1 MDLVSAV
8 DDALRISALSKVKNS
23 MDQKFSA
30 IHTWHGQP
38 VERCA
43 RNRRLRGLVVMSR
56 ITCALALLVPPV
68 AFASRHAPIGADD
81 AQAQG
86 QAQDKSAVQKP
97 SASTRQERDMQRLQ
111 KRQQMEKQLGI
122 ATSPPTRDQML
133 RGANGP
139 YRANNDLLYYH
150 LNIRVDPKAKTVS
163 GVNTI
168 RFRMLEDGNRIQI
181 DLQQPLAVEKI
192 VFGNATLKYD
202 RLERAVFID
211 FPQMLHK
218 GQTYSIDFHYAGPP
232 VHHGRF
238 GNFTFA
244 KDPAGNDWIYTADE
258 GDGGASTW
266 WPSKEEWR
274 DKPQDGMDI
283 SVAAPNGVMDV
294 SNGKFAGKVDLH
306 DGYTQWNWSI
316 RNPINSYDV
325 SVNIGNYVHFSD
337 KWGNYYVLP
346 QDLAKAKEQ
355 FKQVGGMLEAYQH
368 YFGQYPFADDG
379 YKLVQTPYSGM
390 EHQSAVTYG
399 NGFKNG
405 YLGMDWGGT
414 PYALKFDF
422 IIIHESGH
430 EWFANG
436 VTASD
441 PADMWIHEGFTTYL
455 ESLYVEYRWGTAAAL
470 EYVNGYQS
478 KVENLQ
484 PIIAEYGIG
493 AEPPED
499 QYFKGALM
507 LNTLRSVVND
517 DQRWWKVLHGLFQ
530 HFKYQSISTADV
542 IAYFNQHT
550 GMDLTPIF
558 DQYLRHPHIP
568 TLDILFGES
577 PGLVMYK
584 WNADVPGFSMPVRVG
599 EPNHWQ
605 TIRPTTRWQWM
616 KTPLTK
622 DQFKVA
628 TDLYYV
634 NVDKQ

>member
-1 MDLVSAV
+1 MS
-8 DDALRISALSKVKNS
+8 
-23 MDQKFSA
+23 QKFAA
-30 IHTWHGQP
+30 IRTWYGRHACRRAGTL
-38 VERCA
+38 RL
-43 RNRRLRGLVVMSR
+43 RRLVAMSGMASVLA
-56 ITCALALLVPPV
+56 IALPPA
-68 AFASRHAPIGADD
+68 AFASRPTPVAGIAGA
-81 AQAQG
+81 QQTQE
-86 QAQDKSAVQKP
+86 QAQDKNPAQAQ
-97 SASTRQERDMQRLQ
+97 SASARQQRHMEFLQ

-122 ATSPPTRDQML
+122 ATLMPTRDQML

-150 LNIRVDPKAKTVS
+150 LNIRVDPQAKTVS

-168 RFRMLEDGNRIQI
+168 RFRMLEDGNCIQI
-181 DLQQPLAVEKI
+181 DLQQPLAVDKI
-192 VFGNATLKYD
+192 VFGKTNLKYD
-202 RLERAVFID
+202 RQERAVFID
-211 FPQMLHK
+211 FPEMLHK
-218 GQTYSIDFHYAGPP
+218 GQTYSIDFHYSGHP
-232 VHHGRF
+232 VHRGRF
-238 GNFTFA
+238 GDFTFG

-258 GDGGASTW
+258 GDDGGASTW

-274 DKPQDGMDI
+274 DKPQEGMEI
-283 SVAAPNGVMDV
+283 SVAVPNGLTDV

-306 DGYTQWNWSI
+306 DGYTQWNWKVHY
-316 RNPINSYDV
+316 PINSYDV

-337 KWGNYYVLP
+337 KWGSYYVLP
-346 QDLAKAKEQ
+346 QDLAKAKKQ
-355 FKQVGGMLEAYQH
+355 FKQVGGMMEAYQH
-368 YFGQYPFADDG
+368 YFGQYPFVKDG
-379 YKLVQTPYSGM
+379 YKLVQAPYSGM

-399 NGFKNG
+399 NGFRNG

-455 ESLYVEYRWGTAAAL
+455 ESLYVEYHWGKAAAL

-478 KVENLQ
+478 KVENLR
-484 PIIAEYGIG
+484 PIIPEYGVG
-493 AEPPED
+493 TEPPED

-517 DQRWWKVLHGLFQ
+517 DQRWWSVLHGLFQ
-530 HFKYQSISTADV
+530 HFKYQSISTGDV

-558 DQYLRHPHIP
+558 DQYLRYPHIP
-568 TLDILFGES
+568 TLDLLFGES

-584 WNADVPGFSMPVRVG
+584 WNANVDSFAMPVRVG
-599 EPNHWQ
+599 EPGHWQ
-605 TIRPTTRWQWM
+605 IIHPTTRWQWM

-628 TDLYYV
+628 TNLYYV